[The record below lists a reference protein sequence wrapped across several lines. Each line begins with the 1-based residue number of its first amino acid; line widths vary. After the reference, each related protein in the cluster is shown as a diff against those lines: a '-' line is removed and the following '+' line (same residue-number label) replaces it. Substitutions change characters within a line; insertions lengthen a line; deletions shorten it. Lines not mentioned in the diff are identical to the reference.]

1 LKDFLWINHVPLTEA
16 EKKKRNKERL
26 LLILSGILLA
36 ASFPPIPFPAPLL
49 LFVALIPYL
58 IVIEKREKLIEI
70 NRATYLMAF
79 IFCLFTLYWVG
90 SWQKEADPFLMIS
103 GILLVFVN
111 PVFFLIPSTLLYF
124 SRKVFPQKYSL
135 YILPVFYVAY
145 EFTYMI
151 TDLSFPWLSLG
162 NGLSLFTS
170 FIQIA
175 DVIGSLGLSL
185 VIVLLN
191 VLIYKSVAAYK
202 INKKLFFLNSS
213 IAFLIFI
220 LILIYGMLKLNSPQR
235 PNTKIKV
242 GLIQPNLDPWEKWK
256 GHDLNQL
263 IEMYLDLSVKAVN
276 EGARIIIWPETALP
290 IYLRSDMYND
300 IIGTIYHFC
309 DSNQV
314 YLLTGMPDIKFYFN
328 DKNIPNDAKY
338 SSANDYY
345 YATYNSILLF
355 RPINQ
360 SVESYGKMKLVPFG
374 ERVPFVD
381 ALPFLGKLIKWG
393 VGLSGWNVGK
403 DTTVFYLPIQNIRS
417 AVNNNDT
424 IKIGGIVCYESIYPT
439 LVSEFVKRKA
449 DFITVVTNDSWY
461 GNLSGPYQHKEFAAL
476 RAVENRRT
484 VVRAA
489 NGGISCIINPLGKT
503 VVQTQM
509 FTKTYI
515 VGDVVIDESE
525 TFFTNHSLLIP
536 ILCSAFSI
544 WVIGIFSLMKLK
556 KSLKL

>member
-1 LKDFLWINHVPLTEA
+1 LKIFFWRNRIPFSEEA
-16 EKKKRNKERL
+16 RNQRKKERRL
-26 LLILSGILLA
+26 LSLSGFLLA
-36 ASFPPIPFPAPLL
+36 LSFPPIPFPAPLL

-58 IVIEKREKLIEI
+58 IVIEKKENLIEI

-103 GILLVFVN
+103 GILLIFVN

-135 YILPVFYVAY
+135 YFLPIFYAAY
-145 EFTYMI
+145 EFAYML

-175 DVIGSLGLSL
+175 DIIGQLGLTI
-185 VIVLLN
+185 VIVMLN
-191 VLIYKSVAAYK
+191 VLLYKSLISFRA
-202 INKKLFFLNSS
+202 NKKLFFINLS
-213 IAFLIFI
+213 AALFIFFF
-220 LILIYGMLKLNSPQR
+220 ILIYGMLKLNSPLH
-235 PNTKIKV
+235 PHAKVKV

-263 IEMYLDLSVKAVN
+263 TELYLDLSIKAVN
-276 EGARIIIWPETALP
+276 DGAKIIIWPETALP
-290 IYLRSDMYND
+290 IYLRGGTYEDIQKRISD
-300 IIGTIYHFC
+300 FC

-314 YLLTGMPDIKFYFN
+314 FLLTGMPDIRFYY
-328 DKNIPNDAKY
+328 DVKNIPDDAKY

-355 RPINQ
+355 RPNNL
-360 SVESYGKMKLVPFG
+360 SVDSYGKMKLVPFG

-393 VGLSGWNVGK
+393 VGLSSWNVGK
-403 DTTVFYLPIQNIRS
+403 DTTVFYMPLQNIRS
-417 AVNNNDT
+417 AVYNDT

-449 DFITVVTNDSWY
+449 DFIAVVTNDSWY

-484 VVRAA
+484 IVRAA
-489 NGGISCIINPLGKT
+489 NGGISCIINPFGRT
-503 VVQTQM
+503 EVQTKM
-509 FTKTYI
+509 FNKNYI
-515 VGDVVIDESE
+515 VGDVVLNNSE

-544 WVIGIFSLMKLK
+544 WIIGIFTLMKLK
-556 KSLKL
+556 KYLKL

>member
-1 LKDFLWINHVPLTEA
+1 MKFFFWKNRVPLSEV
-16 EKKKRNKERL
+16 EKKVRNRDRL

-36 ASFPPIPFPAPLL
+36 ASFPPVPFPAPLL

-79 IFCLFTLYWVG
+79 VFCLFTLYWVG

-103 GILLVFVN
+103 GILLIFVN

-124 SRKVFPQKYSL
+124 SRKIIPQKYSL
-135 YILPVFYVAY
+135 YLLPVFFVAY
-145 EFTYMI
+145 EFAYML

-162 NGLSLFTS
+162 NGLSSFTL

-175 DVIGSLGLSL
+175 DIIGQLGLSFVV
-185 VIVLLN
+185 VIIN
-191 VLIYKSVAAYK
+191 VFIYRSITAIKV
-202 INKKLFFLNSS
+202 NKKLFYLHTS
-213 IAFLIFI
+213 AALLIFI
-220 LILIYGMLKLNSPQR
+220 LILIYGNLKLSSPHL
-235 PNTKIKV
+235 PNTKVKV

-256 GHDLNQL
+256 GNDLNKL
-263 IEMYLDLSVKAVN
+263 TEMYLNLSAKAVK

-290 IYLRSDMYND
+290 VYLRSEMYID
-300 IIGTIYHFC
+300 IIETIYRFC

-328 DKNIPNDAKY
+328 NQNIPDDAKY
-338 SSANDYY
+338 NSVNDYY
-345 YATYNSILLF
+345 YTTYNSILLF
-355 RPINQ
+355 RPNNQ
-360 SVESYGKMKLVPFG
+360 LVESYGKMKLVPFG

-381 ALPFLGKLIKWG
+381 ALPFLGKIIKWG

-403 DTTVFYLPIQNIRS
+403 DTTVFYLPLQNIRS
-417 AVNNNDT
+417 AVKDNDT
-424 IKIGGIVCYESIYPT
+424 IKIGGLVCYESIYPT
-439 LVSEFVKRKA
+439 LVSEFVKGKA
-449 DFITVVTNDSWY
+449 DFIAVVTNDSWY
-461 GNLSGPYQHKEFAAL
+461 GNLSGPYQHKEFGAL

-503 VVQTQM
+503 EVQTKM
-509 FTKTYI
+509 FTKSYI
-515 VGDVVIDESE
+515 VGDVVINELE

-544 WVIGIFSLMKLK
+544 WIIGIFSLMKLK
-556 KSLKL
+556 ESFKL

>member
-1 LKDFLWINHVPLTEA
+1 MKFFFWKNRVPLSEV
-16 EKKKRNKERL
+16 EKKVRNRDRL

-36 ASFPPIPFPAPLL
+36 ASFPPVPFPAPLL

-79 IFCLFTLYWVG
+79 VFCLFTLYWVG

-103 GILLVFVN
+103 GILLIFVN

-124 SRKVFPQKYSL
+124 SRKIIPQKYSL
-135 YILPVFYVAY
+135 YLLPVFFVAY
-145 EFTYMI
+145 EFAYML

-162 NGLSLFTS
+162 NGLSPFTL

-175 DVIGSLGLSL
+175 DIIGQLGLSFVV
-185 VIVLLN
+185 VIIN
-191 VLIYKSVAAYK
+191 VFIYRSITAIKV
-202 INKKLFFLNSS
+202 NKKLFYLHTS
-213 IAFLIFI
+213 AALLIFI
-220 LILIYGMLKLNSPQR
+220 LILIYGNLKLSSPHL
-235 PNTKIKV
+235 PNTKVKV

-256 GHDLNQL
+256 GNDLNKL
-263 IEMYLDLSVKAVN
+263 TEMYLNLSAKAVK

-290 IYLRSDMYND
+290 VYLRSEMYID
-300 IIGTIYHFC
+300 IIETIYRFC

-328 DKNIPNDAKY
+328 NQNIPDDAKY
-338 SSANDYY
+338 NSVNDYY
-345 YATYNSILLF
+345 YTTYNSILLF
-355 RPINQ
+355 RPNNQ
-360 SVESYGKMKLVPFG
+360 LVESYGKMKLVPFG

-381 ALPFLGKLIKWG
+381 ALPFLGKIIKWG

-403 DTTVFYLPIQNIRS
+403 DTTVFYLPLQNIRS
-417 AVNNNDT
+417 AVKDNDT
-424 IKIGGIVCYESIYPT
+424 IKIGGLVCYESIYPT
-439 LVSEFVKRKA
+439 LVSEFVKGKA
-449 DFITVVTNDSWY
+449 DFIAVVTNDSWY
-461 GNLSGPYQHKEFAAL
+461 GNLSGPYQHKEFGAL

-503 VVQTQM
+503 EVQTKM
-509 FTKTYI
+509 FTKSYI
-515 VGDVVIDESE
+515 VGDVVINELE

-544 WVIGIFSLMKLK
+544 WIIGIFSLMKLK
-556 KSLKL
+556 ESFKL